1 MVLRGE
7 VEDNRRAIR
16 ENERE
21 CDGLRDT
28 ANNVEVLLRKE
39 IDDMRRDLE
48 ELEEILKVKNR
59 MLDDQNVAISNLKQT
74 IRQKDDELLTLQEK

>member
-1 MVLRGE
+1 M
-7 VEDNRRAIR
+7 EDNRRAIR

>member
-1 MVLRGE
+1 
-7 VEDNRRAIR
+7 
-16 ENERE
+16 
-21 CDGLRDT
+21 
-28 ANNVEVLLRKE
+28 
-39 IDDMRRDLE
+39 MRRDLE

>member
-1 MVLRGE
+1 MD
-7 VEDNRRAIR
+7 DNRRAIR

-74 IRQKDDELLTLQEK
+74 IRQKDDELLTLEEK